1 MKLLDKS
8 MDELTV
14 KDTLIFTTIVT
25 AVSFVPVGVCLG
37 WNAIQEWR
45 EDRRLTRLAKERK
58 ED

>member
-1 MKLLDKS
+1 MKLLDKT

-25 AVSFVPVGVCLG
+25 AVSFVPAGVYFG
-37 WNAIQEWR
+37 WNAIQEWK
-45 EDRRLTRLAKERK
+45 EDRKNEKERK